1 MSRQD
6 HLTFCTRLT
15 WFLDDEKMCDRE
27 SFAKSR
33 DAIIELQNA
42 DAELGIEIDATDAAM
57 FFDGL

>member
-1 MSRQD
+1 
-6 HLTFCTRLT
+6 
-15 WFLDDEKMCDRE
+15 MCDHE
-27 SFAKSR
+27 SFAKIR